1 MLFSRLERVLAP
13 AVIADEFEG
22 GQQKG
27 KEAGGNAAHREHEGQ
42 PAEVGVGA
50 LVGDAAEGREH
61 QQDGDGSGAEDREAG
76 KEESAGVWLHRG
88 AAFRISVSAVDGE
101 HRVNDDTGD

>member
-1 MLFSRLERVLAP
+1 MAVRNHTLAAVVADELER
-13 AVIADEFEG
+13 

-27 KEAGGNAAHREHEGQ
+27 EEAGGNAAHREHESQ
-42 PAEVGVGA
+42 PAEVGVGT

-88 AAFRISVSAVDGE
+88 SVPNQLVSGRRRAS
-101 HRVNDDTGD
+101 HKR